1 MKRRS
6 QSPPPP
12 PPVALGGPCSLAT
25 VACMNP
31 ETRGKLRNGDDRACD
46 SKPGAN
52 DGVCDACPLKGGT
65 TTDDEMFLLLGS
77 YFVVPPA
84 P

>member
-1 MKRRS
+1 VNAS
-6 QSPPPP
+6 
-12 PPVALGGPCSLAT
+12 
-25 VACMNP
+25 N
-31 ETRGKLRNGDDRACD
+31 RGKLCNGDDRACD

-65 TTDDEMFLLLGS
+65 TTDDEMFALLGWWYS
-77 YFVVPPA
+77 VA